1 MSSKRTGEM
10 ATDLALRWGAFRKR
24 SEQYLRLGHDR
35 AAAARFVAGSGGSLT
50 GPVLD
55 VGTGKG
61 LLAMALADQGVS
73 VVSIDVD
80 SSDQALARLLAEEAG
95 VRDRIDFIR
104 GDAARLPFPPDR
116 FGAVAMMAVL
126 HHLKDPAS
134 VLRDMKR
141 AVRPGGVLIVADF
154 SEEGFELVDR
164 VHREEGGEH
173 PRAGTTVDLAAAEL
187 ERRGLRCIGRRE
199 EHLHLVA
206 VFEKREEFA

>member
-1 MSSKRTGEM
+1 MNGEGEVEM
-10 ATDLALRWGAFRKR
+10 NADLTVRREAFRTR
-24 SEQYLRLGHDR
+24 TNQYLRLGHDR
-35 AAAARFVAGSGGSLT
+35 TAAARFVAGSGGLLT

-61 LLAMALADQGVS
+61 LLAMALADRGVR

-80 SSDQALARLLAEEAG
+80 SSDQALACLLAEEAG
-95 VRDRIDFIR
+95 VRERIDFIR
-104 GDAARLPFPPDR
+104 GDAGRLPFPPGR

-126 HHLKDPAS
+126 HHLQDPTS
-134 VLRDMKR
+134 VLRDMAR
-141 AVRPGGVLIVADF
+141 TVRTGGVLIVADF

-206 VFEKREEFA
+206 VFEKREENA